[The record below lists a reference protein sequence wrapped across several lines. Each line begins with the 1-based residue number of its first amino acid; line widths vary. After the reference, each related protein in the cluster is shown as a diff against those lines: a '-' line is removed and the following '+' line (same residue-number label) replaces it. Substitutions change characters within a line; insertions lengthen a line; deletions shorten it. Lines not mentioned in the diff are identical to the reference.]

1 MRNSMRAV
9 NRKVLVNRILAF
21 VIAAVALAGC
31 TLGTDPSQP
40 STMAIVSGDSQTAAV
55 NMPLPDSLMVIVVGT
70 FNEPFENET
79 VAWTVVSGGGTVAS
93 ATSQT
98 NQYGLAWTR
107 YTAGPTAGAVKI
119 QAKVSSLAPVFF
131 DATVTP

>member
-1 MRNSMRAV
+1 MRAV
-9 NRKVLVNRILAF
+9 NRQVLVNRIIPF
-21 VIAAVALAGC
+21 VIATVALSGC
-31 TLGTDPSQP
+31 TLGTDPSAP
-40 STMAIVSGDSQTAAV
+40 STMVIVSGDAQTTPV
-55 NMPLPDSLMVIVVGT
+55 NTPLPDSLTVIVVGT

-79 VAWTVVSGGGTVAS
+79 VTWTVVSGGGSLTS

-107 YTAGPTAGAVKI
+107 YTAGPVAGDVKI
-119 QAKVSSLAPVFF
+119 QAKVSSLAPLFF

>member
-1 MRNSMRAV
+1 MRAV
-9 NRKVLVNRILAF
+9 NRRVLVNRIIPF
-21 VIAAVALAGC
+21 VIATVALSGC
-31 TLGTDPSQP
+31 TLGTDPSTP
-40 STMAIVSGDSQTAAV
+40 STMVIVSGDSQTTPV
-55 NMPLPDSLMVIVVGT
+55 NTPLPDSLTVIVVGT

-79 VAWTVVSGGGTVAS
+79 VTWTVVSGGGSVTS

-119 QAKVSSLAPVFF
+119 QAKVSSLAPLFF